1 MESLEEQ
8 REREENQN
16 AKVREWA
23 KKQGKTP
30 EEIEQIIKKVH
41 TARGIRNANL
51 IIQAGL
57 RKKDTAFEA
66 RKKEFN
72 KSMGIGGTRKKR
84 RHRYR
89 PTRYKK
95 RK

>member
-8 REREENQN
+8 QEREERHN
-16 AKVREWA
+16 AILREKA
-23 KKQGKTP
+23 TKEGKTQ
-30 EEIEQIIKKVH
+30 EEIEQIIKNVH

-57 RKKDTAFEA
+57 RKNKNAFEA
-66 RKKEFN
+66 RKEEFN

-84 RHRYR
+84 RHRHR

>member
-8 REREENQN
+8 QEREERQN
-16 AKVREWA
+16 AKLREKA
-23 KKQGKTP
+23 TIEGKTP
-30 EEIEQIIKKVH
+30 EEIEKIIKKVH

-51 IIQAGL
+51 IVQAGL
-57 RKKDTAFEA
+57 RKRNNAFKAMKE
-66 RKKEFN
+66 EFN

-84 RHRYR
+84 RNRHR